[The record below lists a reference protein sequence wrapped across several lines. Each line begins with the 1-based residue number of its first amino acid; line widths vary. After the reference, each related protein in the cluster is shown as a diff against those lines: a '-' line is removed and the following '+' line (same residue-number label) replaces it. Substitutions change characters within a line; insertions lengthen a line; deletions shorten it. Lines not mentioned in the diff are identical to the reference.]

1 LLSSYFKQIQHEQRL
16 QNLSSGTRLALQAEF
31 SQRCALFVGAII
43 PSVTGVLA
51 ITGSAGTSH
60 FFRLL

>member
-1 LLSSYFKQIQHEQRL
+1 MQHEQRL

-31 SQRCALFVGAII
+31 SQRFALFVGAII